1 MSCPDV
7 IDGAAHAKT
16 SPHVTWL
23 PSRRSQVRHMD
34 RYRRRCNP
42 VRQNQEVA
50 ASLGEESQLTW

>member
-7 IDGAAHAKT
+7 IDGAAHAET
-16 SPHVTWL
+16 SPQVTWL

-50 ASLGEESQLTW
+50 ASLGRDPS